1 MDNDLLQIL
10 HCSYWEIQKRTDNEL
25 IKIRTKEF
33 KVIYDILDF
42 ILHKFTEK
50 IYPET
55 MLVDIFEYLIENYNY
70 NMWDGVIKRKENEK

>member
-70 NMWDGVIKRKENEK
+70 DMWNGVIKRKENEK